1 MKNIEKLINGTRF
14 QCQGSG
20 KCCVSRGGY
29 GFVYLNKKDIKRFAN
44 FFNIKKKDFI
54 ERNCVKEDGN
64 IRLKEINLNGNCIYL
79 KHKKCSVYAARP
91 EQCRTWPFWP
101 ENMNTKKWK
110 KEIINFCPGI
120 GKGKFYSP
128 KEIKKI
134 LVKEYKNN

>member
-1 MKNIEKLINGTRF
+1 MGVSV
-14 QCQGSG
+14 GS
-20 KCCVSRGGY
+20 RE
-29 GFVYLNKKDIKRFAN
+29 IKRFAN

-128 KEIKKI
+128 KEINKI